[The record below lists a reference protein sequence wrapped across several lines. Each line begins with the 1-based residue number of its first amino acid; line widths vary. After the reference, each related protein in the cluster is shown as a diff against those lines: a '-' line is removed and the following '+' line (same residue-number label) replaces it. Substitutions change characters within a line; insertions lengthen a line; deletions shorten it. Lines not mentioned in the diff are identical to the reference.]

1 MTRSVKN
8 ATSELLRLKAEVI
21 TLNGKVPIVYN
32 IIRGGV
38 YNLDPSIVYVNLN
51 ELIEQGKLVDLSVPK
66 AEIVPVKPVTLV
78 SDLLTPEGIDPSD
91 VTETFTPPVILT
103 DVEREITSTEASI
116 SPSPEPEIPPVVLT
130 PPPTPTETLK
140 CPFCANTYATEK
152 GLSRHILKEH
162 PNG

>member
-38 YNLDPSIVYVNLN
+38 YNLDPSIVYVNLD
-51 ELIEQGKLVDLSVPK
+51 ELIEQGKLVDLSVPE
-66 AEIVPVKPVTLV
+66 AELVPVKPVTLE
-78 SDLLTPEGIDPSD
+78 LLTPEGVDSPD
-91 VTETFTPPVILT
+91 VTEIFTPPVILT
-103 DVEREITSTEASI
+103 DIEKEITSTEASI

-130 PPPTPTETLK
+130 PQIGR
-140 CPFCANTYATEK
+140 A
-152 GLSRHILKEH
+152 HV
-162 PNG
+162 